1 MKKFIFIILALV
13 SIIYLT
19 GCGKKQQPISET
31 QEPIS
36 MEDLSKL
43 NTSTQTVP
51 EVVAN
56 TAPTVT
62 VTPSS
67 AAAPGQA
74 KAAGIKLEQ
83 LPPSGPYKP
92 TVYEI
97 QTALKNAGFYAGM
110 IDGKKGPL
118 TKKAIEDFQRANN
131 LGVDGKIGFKTW
143 ALLSPYLNPA
153 PVAAPKKSSKK
164 R

>member
-1 MKKFIFIILALV
+1 MMKKFIFIIFALV
-13 SIIYLT
+13 SVVYLA

-36 MEDLSKL
+36 MEELSKL
-43 NTSTQTVP
+43 NTSTPTVP
-51 EVVAN
+51 EVATK
-56 TAPTVT
+56 TAPAVT

-67 AAAPGQA
+67 AIPPAQT
-74 KAAGIKLEQ
+74 KAAEVKLEQ

-92 TVYEI
+92 TVREI
-97 QTALKNAGFYAGM
+97 QTALKNAGFYTGM

-131 LGVDGKIGFKTW
+131 LGVDGKVGAKTW
-143 ALLSPYLNPA
+143 AVLSQHLNPA
-153 PVAAPKKSSKK
+153 PVPSKPSKK